1 MSFSRVLVAVDDSP
15 AALNALVVALD
26 AALEWGST
34 VRVVTVTEDTDL
46 GRRLG
51 APESVSELDQRIAD
65 SGRHLLEH
73 VRSLAEQRSLVIQSE
88 RLSGEPFREILQDAR
103 SWEASLIVMGRS
115 DRAGPASPYL
125 GSEVEHVLEFSEVP
139 VLVVPRDP
147 GTAREITE
155 LRP

>member
-51 APESVSELDQRIAD
+51 APESVSEIAD